1 MELVSSAENSS
12 LRWRRQYSYLED
24 IGDGRGYT
32 GGIIGFTSGTGD
44 MLRLVRDY
52 SRRHPHHPLA
62 RFLPALRAVDGTD
75 SHAGL
80 GRPFRRAWT
89 QAGHSPGFRAAQ
101 DRLRD
106 RMYFDPAV
114 RRAEH
119 DGLRTLGQFVYY
131 DAYVVHG
138 PGSSWDSFGGIRRAA
153 MRNAR
158 TPAQGGS
165 EVHYLEAVPPRP
177 QAGHAIGGGPPG
189 HLAHRR
195 RPGALPPRT
204 QLRPAPATDLAR
216 LRRSLPHR
224 PLTAPTWAQASGAL
238 SEHRTAYRSPATS
251 TSNPP
256 DASHSDV
263 TGPS

>member
-44 MLRLVRDY
+44 MVRLVRDY

-165 EVHYLEAVPPRP
+165 EVHYLEAFLHARKRIMRSEEAHQDTSRIDDA
-177 QAGHAIGGGPPG
+177 QARFLRERNFG
-189 HLAHRR
+189 
-195 RPGALPPRT
+195 
-204 QLRPAPATDLAR
+204 LRP
-216 LRRSLPHR
+216 
-224 PLTAPTWAQASGAL
+224 PLTWHVYGDRF
-238 SEHRTAYRSPATS
+238 HIGR
-251 TSNPP
+251 
-256 DASHSDV
+256 
-263 TGPS
+263 